1 MNGKR
6 EKSPLAKKKKKENK
20 GNPDQTQWQKK

>member
-6 EKSPLAKKKKKENK
+6 EKSPLAKKKKENK